1 MLPKDEA
8 IETFEREGHHP
19 LCLRRIG
26 STTYDY
32 SPTGEKVTAWEPG
45 FILGLPI
52 TGIALIEH
60 PDGSV
65 NTRAKDKLLLGM
77 EHNGHMDL
85 AIARAPCSVA
95 AEPPAH
101 APNR

>member
-1 MLPKDEA
+1 MGQQFRAGGRVFELHLLRLRHDWHANGEMVAAVECEA
-8 IETFEREGHHP
+8 EH
-19 LCLRRIG
+19 
-26 STTYDY
+26 
-32 SPTGEKVTAWEPG
+32 G
-45 FILGLPI
+45 FFVVL
-52 TGIALIEH
+52 
-60 PDGSV
+60 S
-65 NTRAKDKLLLGM
+65 LLM